1 MNDGLK
7 IFAIALVTT
16 VASQLLLGPYILKL
30 QGFHPTAASSS
41 SPGPTPH
48 ADTTK
53 ADAAA
58 GNEKL
63 TAPNLEGMSVE
74 AARDRFRDKGI
85 VIIEDGERADTG
97 AEPGSIVQ
105 QRPPPGTTLASKEI
119 RVIVAKS
126 GESAGVPD
134 VMGKSV
140 QDARSALVTAGFE
153 VPDPASQPAEDKEPG
168 TVIAQEPNPGA
179 SAKAGSIVRLTV
191 AEAVLTKVPKV
202 EGLYL
207 RKATE
212 ALEAAGLKTGKI
224 RRVEHPERG
233 QNYVLGQKPEADA
246 EVAPG
251 TEVDLTIV
259 APD

>member
-1 MNDGLK
+1 MIDGLK
-7 IFAIALVTT
+7 IFVIALVTT

-30 QGFHPTAASSS
+30 QGFHPAVATSTSSRPPPAADVKVE
-41 SPGPTPH
+41 P
-48 ADTTK
+48 DE
-53 ADAAA
+53 
-58 GNEKL
+58 EKL
-63 TAPNLEGMSVE
+63 AAPNLEGMSVE

-97 AEPGSIVQ
+97 AAPGAIVQ

-119 RVIVAKS
+119 RVIVAKEGDAS
-126 GESAGVPD
+126 TVPD
-134 VMGKSV
+134 VLGQPV

-153 VPDPASQPAEDKEPG
+153 VPEPTRAPAEGKAPG
-168 TVIAQEPNPGA
+168 SVIAQEPNPGA
-179 SAKAGSIVRLTV
+179 SAKAGSIVRLTL

-202 EGLYL
+202 QGLYL

-212 ALEAAGLKTGKI
+212 VLDEVGLKLGKV

-233 QNYVLGQKPEADA
+233 QNYVLGQNPEADA
-246 EVAPG
+246 EVEPG
-251 TEVDLTIV
+251 TAVDLTVV

>member
-30 QGFHPTAASSS
+30 QGFVPAAATPTATAKA
-41 SPGPTPH
+41 PPLP
-48 ADTTK
+48 
-53 ADAAA
+53 ADAPKAA
-58 GNEKL
+58 PAEEL

-85 VIIEDGERADTG
+85 VIIEDGERTDTG
-97 AEPGSIVQ
+97 AAPGTIVQ
-105 QRPPPGTTLASKEI
+105 QRPNPGVTLASKEI
-119 RVIVAKS
+119 RVTVAKEGDAS
-126 GESAGVPD
+126 SVPD
-134 VMGKSV
+134 VIGQPL

-153 VPDPASQPAEDKEPG
+153 VPEPTSEASTEKKAG
-168 TVIAQEPNPGA
+168 TVIKQDPNPGA
-179 SAKAGSIVRLTV
+179 SAKTGSIVRLTV
-191 AEAVLTKVPKV
+191 ADAALLPVPKV
-202 EGLYL
+202 QGLYL

-212 ALEAAGLKTGKI
+212 ALEEAGLTLGKV

-233 QNYVLGQKPEADA
+233 QNYVLGQNPEADTQV
-246 EVAPG
+246 EPG
-251 TEVDLTIV
+251 TAVDLTVV

>member
-30 QGFHPTAASSS
+30 QGFAPGATAEDASTPRPPVPTETKVAA
-41 SPGPTPH
+41 
-48 ADTTK
+48 DE
-53 ADAAA
+53 
-58 GNEKL
+58 EKL

-74 AARDRFRDKGI
+74 AARDRFREKGI
-85 VIIEDGERADTG
+85 VIIEDGERADSG
-97 AEPGSIVQ
+97 AAPGSIVQ

-119 RVIVAKS
+119 RVIVAKE
-126 GESAGVPD
+126 GEAANVPD
-134 VMGKSV
+134 VLG
-140 QDARSALVTAGFE
+140 QPLEDARSALVTAGFE
-153 VPDPASQPAEDKEPG
+153 VPDPTSEASEGKAPG
-168 TVIAQEPNPGA
+168 SVIKQEPNPGA

-191 AEAVLTKVPKV
+191 ATAVMIKVPKV
-202 EGLYL
+202 QGLYL

-212 ALEAAGLKTGKI
+212 ALDEAGLKLGKV

-233 QNYVLGQKPEADA
+233 QNYVLGQNPEADA
-246 EVAPG
+246 EVQPG
-251 TEVDLTIV
+251 TAIDLTVV